1 MTDSLK
7 NKFLYYSPTEYEEKD
22 YFSDSLIY
30 VCENNEEGSLGL
42 IVNRSIDVQMDD
54 NFLDVKEKK
63 HFNQKIALG
72 GPVES
77 TSILSLIHI

>member
-1 MTDSLK
+1 MNDSLR

-22 YFSDSLIY
+22 YFADSLIY
-30 VCENNEEGSLGL
+30 VCENNEGGSVGL

-77 TSILSLIHI
+77 TSIFVLHT